1 MPGSLSVLDAATP
14 RRESTG
20 RRLARLAAI
29 VWLLVVQPVS
39 LALTLDR
46 ALPRVAL
53 FGTTAWLLIAARVTL
68 TGAGIAV
75 ARRLRAH
82 EPDAWRAVALWACV
96 AIGTTLLGRAWPEL
110 PTGLAPSEA
119 RVATLAAV
127 VRDAVLA
134 LAAARLARGDGSRAA
149 DDAQPRDSS

>member
-1 MPGSLSVLDAATP
+1 MVA
-14 RRESTG
+14 
-20 RRLARLAAI
+20 
-29 VWLLVVQPVS
+29 WLLVVQPVS

-53 FGTTAWLLIAARVTL
+53 FGATAWLVVAARVSL
-68 TGAGIAV
+68 AGAGIAV

-82 EPDAWRAVALWACV
+82 EPDAWRAAMLWACA
-96 AIGTTLLGRAWPEL
+96 AIGTTLLEWAWPEL

-127 VRDAVLA
+127 MRDAVLA
-134 LAAARLARGDGSRAA
+134 LAAASLARGDDRLAA
-149 DDAQPRDSS
+149 DDAGARDSS